1 MLCSVVLSYGEFLHA
16 TQNLSL
22 AKEIYLKVIQGVAE
36 NKDFSDLNAVAACNM
51 SSAEVLL
58 AATCALGQLE
68 AHMGNFGDAE
78 QILTRAL
85 STAEDHFGSHHPKVG
100 AVLTCMALMFRRK
113 AMQER
118 SSSLL
123 IQEGLYRKAIELLKA
138 PQLET
143 DDREAK
149 VDRRDIVALA
159 RGGYAEALCVQQ
171 NRKAEGEKMK
181 TWAEAAWRNSRL
193 SLAEA
198 IEISKSSSKVL
209 VIDARTCRAL

>member
-1 MLCSVVLSYGEFLHA
+1 
-16 TQNLSL
+16 
-22 AKEIYLKVIQGVAE
+22 
-36 NKDFSDLNAVAACNM
+36 M

-143 DDREAK
+143 DGCPFLVDREAK